1 MAKVGRKTKYDD
13 FIDRKGLVLVEGW
26 ARDGLTDVQIAKNI
40 GVAMSTFCDWK
51 KKHAEF
57 SEALKRSKDVADYEV
72 ENALFKKAKMGDVTA
87 QIFWLKNRK
96 PKQWRDK
103 VSFVDETQL
112 AKLDEMVATI
122 EKVRAEDPDE

>member
-26 ARDGLTDVQIAKNI
+26 ARDGLTDLLIAKNI
-40 GVAMSTFCDWK
+40 GIQQSTFYDWK
-51 KKHAEF
+51 LKHAEF

>member
-1 MAKVGRKTKYDD
+1 MAKVGRKSKYGD
-13 FIDRKGLVLVEGW
+13 FVDRKGLVLVRGW

-40 GVAMSTFCDWK
+40 GITTSTLYEWK
-51 KKHAEF
+51 NKYSDF
-57 SEALKRSKDVADYEV
+57 SEALKESKEVADYEV
-72 ENALFKKAKMGDVTA
+72 ESALFKKAKMGDVTA

>member
-1 MAKVGRKTKYDD
+1 MAKVGRKSKYGD
-13 FIDRKGLVLVEGW
+13 FVDRKGLVLVRGW

-40 GVAMSTFCDWK
+40 GITTSTLYEWK
-51 KKHAEF
+51 NKYPDF
-57 SEALKRSKDVADYEV
+57 SEALKESKEVADFEV
-72 ENALFKKAKMGDVTA
+72 ESALFKKAKMGDVTA

-122 EKVRAEDPDE
+122 EKVREEDPDE

>member
-26 ARDGLTDVQIAKNI
+26 ARDGLTDLQIAKNI
-40 GVAMSTFCDWK
+40 GIQQSTFYDWK
-51 KKHAEF
+51 LKHAEF
-57 SEALKRSKDVADYEV
+57 SEALKRSKDVAVYEV

>member
-26 ARDGLTDVQIAKNI
+26 ARDGLTDLQIAKNI

-51 KKHAEF
+51 NKHPEF
-57 SEALKRSKDVADYEV
+57 SEALKRSKEVADYEV
-72 ENALFKKAKMGDVTA
+72 ESALFKKAKMGDVTA

>member
-1 MAKVGRKTKYDD
+1 MAKVGRKSKYGD
-13 FIDRKGLVLVEGW
+13 FVDRKGLVLVRGW

-40 GVAMSTFCDWK
+40 GITTSTLYEWK
-51 KKHAEF
+51 NKYSDF
-57 SEALKRSKDVADYEV
+57 SEALKESKEVADFEV
-72 ENALFKKAKMGDVTA
+72 ESALFKKAKMGDVTA

>member
-40 GVAMSTFCDWK
+40 GIQQSTFYDWK
-51 KKHAEF
+51 LKHAEF

>member
-13 FIDRKGLVLVEGW
+13 FIDRKGLILVEGW

-40 GVAMSTFCDWK
+40 GIQQSTFYDWK
-51 KKHAEF
+51 LKHAEF

>member
-13 FIDRKGLVLVEGW
+13 FLDRKGLILVEGW
-26 ARDGLTDVQIAKNI
+26 ARDGLTDLQISKNI

-51 KKHAEF
+51 NKHPEF
-57 SEALKRSKDVADYEV
+57 SEALKRSKEVADYEV

-87 QIFWLKNRK
+87 QIFWLKNRQPRK
-96 PKQWRDK
+96 WRDK

-112 AKLDEMVATI
+112 AKLDEMTSMI
-122 EKVRAEDPDE
+122 EQIRQEDPDE

>member
-26 ARDGLTDVQIAKNI
+26 ARDGLTDLQISKNI
-40 GVAMSTFCDWK
+40 GIQQSTFYDWK
-51 KKHAEF
+51 LKHAEF

>member
-1 MAKVGRKTKYDD
+1 MAKVGRKSKYGD
-13 FIDRKGLVLVEGW
+13 FVDRKGLVLVRGW

-40 GVAMSTFCDWK
+40 GITTSTLYEWK
-51 KKHAEF
+51 NKYPDF
-57 SEALKRSKDVADYEV
+57 SEALKESKEVADFEV
-72 ENALFKKAKMGDVTA
+72 ESALFKKAKMGDVTA

>member
-1 MAKVGRKTKYDD
+1 
-13 FIDRKGLVLVEGW
+13 
-26 ARDGLTDVQIAKNI
+26 VQIAKNI
-40 GVAMSTFCDWK
+40 GITTSTLYEWK
-51 KKHAEF
+51 NKYPDF
-57 SEALKRSKDVADYEV
+57 SEALKESKEVADFEV
-72 ENALFKKAKMGDVTA
+72 ESALFKKAKMGDVTA

>member
-26 ARDGLTDVQIAKNI
+26 ARDGLTDLQIAKNI

-51 KKHAEF
+51 NKHPEF
-57 SEALKRSKDVADYEV
+57 SEALKRSKDVADFEV
-72 ENALFKKAKMGDVTA
+72 ESALFKKAKMGDVTA

>member
-1 MAKVGRKTKYDD
+1 MAKVGRKSKYGD
-13 FIDRKGLVLVEGW
+13 FVDRKGLVLVKGW

-40 GVAMSTFCDWK
+40 GITTSTLYEWK
-51 KKHAEF
+51 NKYPDF
-57 SEALKRSKDVADYEV
+57 SEAIKESKEVADYEV